1 MIPLEIERKFLIEQ
15 TPSLWQNCSEEIGI
29 VQIYLK
35 RDDPG
40 TQRRV
45 RSWKTGGAEKYFYTE
60 KRFISAAVREENERE
75 ISREDF
81 LRLKNEA
88 DPSLVPIEKTRL
100 IIPFQGQRFEADVY
114 AFEKRLATMELEL
127 SSEDQ
132 EIRLPPF
139 VKVIREVTGEKAYSN
154 AVLAASGFPAEG

>member
-15 TPSLWQNCSEEIGI
+15 TPKLCEKCSLAINI
-29 VQIYLK
+29 VQIYLLRPDK
-35 RDDPG
+35 NI
-40 TQRRV
+40 QRRI
-45 RSWKTGGAEKYFYTE
+45 RSWETDGEIKYFYTE

-75 ISREDF
+75 ISREEFD
-81 LRLKNEA
+81 RLKTEA
-88 DPSLVPIEKTRL
+88 DPALVPIEKTRL
-100 IIPFQGQRFEADVY
+100 IIPFEGQQFETDIY
-114 AFEKRLATMELEL
+114 AFESRLATMELEL

-154 AVLAASGFPAEG
+154 AVLAASGFPPES